1 MVKEEGW
8 IKCDSPFYS
17 ALIAMVYNAYRWV
30 WITLIMRHLK
40 DHAVFKTSVPKEA
53 TPLPMITIM
62 ALQKGCP
69 EAQDSAVPR
78 DPAQVPG
85 PRLPRPLPRHQLVY
99 GNRGQ
104 RLPGPRL
111 GTHSASTRL
120 LSTAAFSS
128 FSWFSFSCIWMVSR
142 SEACVERRE
151 GRWAGRGLRAPACPA
166 HPL

>member
-30 WITLIMRHLK
+30 WITLIIRHLK
-40 DHAVFKTSVPKEA
+40 DHTVFKTSVLKEA

-85 PRLPRPLPRHQLVY
+85 PRLPRPLPRHQPVY
-99 GNRGQ
+99 VNRGQ
-104 RLPGPRL
+104 RLSGPAPGHSLRL
-111 GTHSASTRL
+111 HQAVEHGCL
-120 LSTAAFSS
+120 LLAQL
-128 FSWFSFSCIWMVSR
+128 VQLLLHLD
-142 SEACVERRE
+142 
-151 GRWAGRGLRAPACPA
+151 GL
-166 HPL
+166 PL